1 MAWNEPGGNSNNQDP
16 WGGRKGGGRQGPPDL
31 DEAFRKLQES
41 LNGLF
46 GGGKKRGDD
55 DSGRSGGGGFGLLFV
70 GLGLLA
76 VVWLYSAIYV
86 VDEQEQAV
94 VLRFGKYH
102 ETVGPGLN
110 IYFPPIDRKFQEN
123 VTRERAYSK
132 QGAMLTEDE
141 NIIEVPLTVQY
152 RVSNLQ
158 DFVLNV
164 EQPEVSLQHATDSAV
179 RHVVG
184 STEMDQVLTE
194 GRELMA
200 SEVRERLQRFL
211 DNYRTGITITQV
223 NIQSAAAPRE
233 VQEAFDDVIRA
244 REDEQREKN
253 QAESYANGV
262 IPEARGQAQ
271 RLLEEANGYRDEVIA
286 RAQGE
291 ADRFTKLVAEYRKA
305 PEITRERL
313 YIDTMQEVMSNTSK
327 VLVTGDKGQNNLL
340 YLPLDK
346 MIDSRGGASS
356 SSSANSSNSTARDPA
371 VPLSSDMSQRNLRT
385 GRAVDEQQVPD
396 RPDRG
401 RGCGPGGVEQ
411 LLYRGA
417 DRACGA
423 VAVRASGS
431 A

>member
-16 WGGRKGGGRQGPPDL
+16 WGGRKGGDRKGPPDI
-31 DEAFRKLQES
+31 DEAFRKLQDS

-46 GGGKKRGDD
+46 GGGKKRGSETG
-55 DSGRSGGGGFGLLFV
+55 SGSGGGFGLLFV
-70 GLGLLA
+70 GLGVLVA
-76 VVWLYSAIYV
+76 VWLYSAIYV

-94 VLRFGKYH
+94 VLRFGEYH

-132 QGAMLTEDE
+132 QGQMLTEDE

-152 RVSNLQ
+152 KISNLQ

-164 EQPEVSLQHATDSAV
+164 DQPEISLQHATDSAL

-211 DNYRTGITITQV
+211 DNYRTGISITQV

-253 QAESYANGV
+253 QAETYANGV
-262 IPEARGQAQ
+262 VPEARGQAQ
-271 RLLEEANGYRDEVIA
+271 RLIEDANGYREEVIA

-291 ADRFTKLVAEYRKA
+291 AERFTALVAEYRKA
-305 PEITRERL
+305 PEVTRERL
-313 YIDTMQEVMSNTSK
+313 YLDTMQELMSNTSK

-346 MIDSRGGASS
+346 MIDGRASSTVSPISGAASS
-356 SSSANSSNSTARDPA
+356 SGTSTTMNTDPRQ
-371 VPLSSDMSQRNLRT
+371 VDLRT
-385 GRAVDEQQVPD
+385 RES
-396 RPDRG
+396 R
-401 RGCGPGGVEQ
+401 
-411 LLYRGA
+411 
-417 DRACGA
+417 
-423 VAVRASGS
+423 
-431 A
+431 

>member
-16 WGGRKGGGRQGPPDL
+16 WGGRRGGDRKGPPDL

-46 GGGKKRGDD
+46 GGGKKRGGDD
-55 DSGRSGGGGFGLLFV
+55 GAGRGGGFGLLFV
-70 GLGLLA
+70 GLAVLA
-76 VVWLYSAIYV
+76 AVWLYSAIYV
-86 VDEQEQAV
+86 IDEQEQAV
-94 VLRFGKYH
+94 VLRFGKYY

-132 QGAMLTEDE
+132 QGQMLTEDE

-152 RVSNLQ
+152 KISNLQ

-164 EQPEVSLQHATDSAV
+164 DQPEISLQHATDSAV

-200 SEVRERLQRFL
+200 SEVKDRLQRFL
-211 DNYRTGITITQV
+211 DTYRTGINVTQV
-223 NIQSAAAPRE
+223 NLQSAAAPRE

-253 QAESYANGV
+253 QAETYANGV
-262 IPEARGQAQ
+262 VPEARGQAQ
-271 RLLEEANGYRDEVIA
+271 RLIEDASGYRDEVVS
-286 RAQGE
+286 RATGE
-291 ADRFTKLVAEYRKA
+291 ADRFTALVAEYRKA
-305 PEITRERL
+305 PEVTRERL
-313 YIDTMQEVMSNTSK
+313 YLDTMQELMSNTSK

-346 MIDSRGGASS
+346 MIDGRSSAGASAVS
-356 SSSANSSNSTARDPA
+356 GAGAADLGARTSSNPRQ
-371 VPLSSDMSQRNLRT
+371 VELRT
-385 GRAVDEQQVPD
+385 RES
-396 RPDRG
+396 R
-401 RGCGPGGVEQ
+401 
-411 LLYRGA
+411 
-417 DRACGA
+417 
-423 VAVRASGS
+423 
-431 A
+431 

>member
-55 DSGRSGGGGFGLLFV
+55 ESGRSGGGGFGLLFV

-123 VTRERAYSK
+123 VTRERAYTK

-152 RVSNLQ
+152 RVTNLQ

-164 EQPEVSLQHATDSAV
+164 DQPEVSLQHATDSAV

-385 GRAVDEQQVPD
+385 REGR
-396 RPDRG
+396 
-401 RGCGPGGVEQ
+401 
-411 LLYRGA
+411 
-417 DRACGA
+417 
-423 VAVRASGS
+423 
-431 A
+431 

>member
-16 WGGRKGGGRQGPPDL
+16 WGGGGRRGNGGGGGGDRKGPPDL
-31 DEAFRKLQES
+31 DEAFRKLQDN
-41 LNGLF
+41 LKGVF
-46 GGGKKRGDD
+46 GGKKRGSDG
-55 DSGRSGGGGFGLLFV
+55 SGSNSGKGGGFGLLFV
-70 GLGLLA
+70 ALA
-76 VVWLYSAIYV
+76 VVGVFWLYNAIYV

-132 QGAMLTEDE
+132 QGQMLTEDE

-152 RVSNLQ
+152 KISNLQ

-164 EQPEVSLQHATDSAV
+164 DMPETSLQHATDSAV

-194 GRELMA
+194 GREQMA
-200 SEVRERLQRFL
+200 GDVRERLQRFL
-211 DNYRTGITITQV
+211 DTYRTGITVTQV
-223 NIQSAAAPRE
+223 NLQSAAAPRE

-253 QAESYANGV
+253 QAETYANGV
-262 IPEARGQAQ
+262 VPEARGQAQ
-271 RLLEEANGYRDEVIA
+271 RLIEDASGYRDEVIS

-291 ADRFTKLVAEYRKA
+291 ADRFTALVAEYRKA
-305 PEITRERL
+305 PEVTRERL
-313 YIDTMQEVMSNTSK
+313 YLDTMQQMMSNTSK

-346 MIDSRGGASS
+346 MIDSRGGSSNASS
-356 SSSANSSNSTARDPA
+356 SAAGAGAADLGAR
-371 VPLSSDMSQRNLRT
+371 VGNNVGQSDVRT
-385 GRAVDEQQVPD
+385 RES
-396 RPDRG
+396 R
-401 RGCGPGGVEQ
+401 
-411 LLYRGA
+411 
-417 DRACGA
+417 
-423 VAVRASGS
+423 
-431 A
+431 

>member
-46 GGGKKRGDD
+46 GGGKKRGD

-164 EQPEVSLQHATDSAV
+164 DQPEVSLQHATDSAV

-194 GRELMA
+194 GRELIA
-200 SEVRERLQRFL
+200 TEVRERLQRFL

-271 RLLEEANGYRDEVIA
+271 RMLEEANGYRDEVIA

-385 GRAVDEQQVPD
+385 REGR
-396 RPDRG
+396 
-401 RGCGPGGVEQ
+401 
-411 LLYRGA
+411 
-417 DRACGA
+417 
-423 VAVRASGS
+423 
-431 A
+431 